1 MGSSSEILPK
11 ARGIWDENFRCFAN
25 SVIRS
30 LKKVDFSMRIC
41 NNGGIVTGNDTAI
54 LSLFRGLEMRK
65 TRQTVTIQD
74 VAKTAGVSVS
84 TVSRVLNGK
93 VDVASET
100 QERIRSV
107 IDDLGY
113 TTNLAARSMRSFK
126 KNMVGLIMPDIAY
139 PFAIEVMKGVNR
151 AIAESE
157 FDLLVYTTGDV
168 RKSGRASH
176 EQKYVSLLSN
186 SITDG
191 VIIVAPVTGAFST
204 DAPIVSIDPLMSDP
218 NYPSVHATNYQGATD
233 AMNYLLGLGHARI
246 GFISGRAELESSNRR
261 LKGYRDAIEKAGL
274 SIDEE
279 LIASGDYTTETGAKC
294 AKELLSLDHLPT
306 AIFASNDQA
315 AMGVFQVAQEMGL
328 RIPEDLSVIGFDNIM
343 ESKYM
348 RLTTV
353 DQFISEMGFVATQML
368 IKLINGEA
376 LETQTYQM
384 QTELV
389 TRSSCQPFHEDL

>member
-1 MGSSSEILPK
+1 
-11 ARGIWDENFRCFAN
+11 
-25 SVIRS
+25 
-30 LKKVDFSMRIC
+30 
-41 NNGGIVTGNDTAI
+41 
-54 LSLFRGLEMRK
+54 MRK
-65 TRQTVTIQD
+65 NKRTVTIQD

-93 VDVASET
+93 VDVASDT
-100 QERIRSV
+100 QDRIRSV

-151 AIAESE
+151 AIAQSE

-176 EQKYVSLLSN
+176 EQKYVSLLNN

-191 VIIVAPVTGAFST
+191 VIIVAPVTGEFST

-218 NYPSVHATNYQGATD
+218 NYPSVHATNYQGAME
-233 AMNYLLGLGHARI
+233 AMNYLLELGHRRI
-246 GFISGRAELESSNRR
+246 GFISGRSELESSARR
-261 LKGYRDAIEKAGL
+261 LKGYRDALEKAGL
-274 SIDEE
+274 PVDEE
-279 LIASGDYTTETGAKC
+279 LIASGDYTTETGVTC
-294 AKELLSLDHLPT
+294 TRELLALENPPT
-306 AIFASNDQA
+306 AIFASNDQS
-315 AMGVFQVAQEMGL
+315 AMGVFQVAEEMGL

-343 ESKYM
+343 ESKYL

-368 IKLINGEA
+368 FRLINNEP
-376 LETQTYQM
+376 LDSQTYRV
-384 QTELV
+384 QTQLIV
-389 TRSSCQPFHEDL
+389 RNSCQALTEHA

>member
-1 MGSSSEILPK
+1 
-11 ARGIWDENFRCFAN
+11 
-25 SVIRS
+25 
-30 LKKVDFSMRIC
+30 
-41 NNGGIVTGNDTAI
+41 
-54 LSLFRGLEMRK
+54 MRK
-65 TRQTVTIQD
+65 IKRTVTIQD

-100 QERIRSV
+100 QDRIRSV
-107 IDDLGY
+107 IDDLGF

-233 AMNYLLGLGHARI
+233 AMNYLLGLGHTRI

-274 SIDEE
+274 SIDEK

-294 AKELLSLDHLPT
+294 ARELLSGDNPPS

-315 AMGVFQVAQEMGL
+315 AMGVFQVAQEMGI
-328 RIPEDLSVIGFDNIM
+328 RIPQDLSVVGFDNIM

-368 IKLINGEA
+368 IKLINGEP
-376 LETQTYQM
+376 LDLQTYKM
-384 QTELV
+384 QTQLV
-389 TRSSCQPFHEDL
+389 IRNSCQEFIGNE

>member
-1 MGSSSEILPK
+1 
-11 ARGIWDENFRCFAN
+11 
-25 SVIRS
+25 
-30 LKKVDFSMRIC
+30 
-41 NNGGIVTGNDTAI
+41 
-54 LSLFRGLEMRK
+54 MRK
-65 TRQTVTIQD
+65 IRRPVTIQD

-100 QERIRSV
+100 QDRIRSV
-107 IDDLGY
+107 IDNLGY

-157 FDLLVYTTGDV
+157 FDLVVYTTGDV

-176 EQKYVSLLSN
+176 EQKYVSLLNN

-191 VIIVAPVTGAFST
+191 VIIVAPVTGEFST

-218 NYPSVHATNYQGATD
+218 DYASVHATNYQGAME
-233 AMNYLLGLGHARI
+233 AMDYLLGLGHQRI
-246 GFISGRAELESSNRR
+246 GFISGRVELESSNRR
-261 LKGYRDAIEKAGL
+261 LKGYRDALENAGFPSDEK
-274 SIDEE
+274 
-279 LIASGDYTTETGAKC
+279 LIASGDYTTETGVAC
-294 AKELLSLDHLPT
+294 ARDLLALDHPPT
-306 AIFASNDQA
+306 AIFASNDQS
-315 AMGVFQVAQEMGL
+315 AMGVYQAAQEMGL

-348 RLTTV
+348 GLTTV

-368 IKLINGEA
+368 IKLINGD
-376 LETQTYQM
+376 LLDSQTYKM
-384 QTELV
+384 QTQLII
-389 TRSSCQPFHEDL
+389 RNSCQVIVERA

>member
-1 MGSSSEILPK
+1 V
-11 ARGIWDENFRCFAN
+11 NHF
-25 SVIRS
+25 
-30 LKKVDFSMRIC
+30 LKKVDFSKRMC

-54 LSLFRGLEMRK
+54 LSLFTGLDMRK
-65 TRQTVTIQD
+65 NRQTVTIQD

-100 QERIRSV
+100 QDRIRSV
-107 IDDLGY
+107 IDNLGY
-113 TTNLAARSMRSFK
+113 TTNLAARSMRSYK

-176 EQKYVSLLSN
+176 EQKYVSLLNN

-191 VIIVAPVTGAFST
+191 VILVAPVTGEFVT

-218 NYPSVHATNYQGATD
+218 SYASVHATNYQGAMD
-233 AMNYLLGLGHARI
+233 AMEYLIGLGHTRI
-246 GFISGRAELESSNRR
+246 GFISGRAELESSTRR
-261 LKGYRDAIEKAGL
+261 LMGYRAAMKKARL
-274 SIDEE
+274 PIDGR
-279 LIASGDYTTETGAKC
+279 LVASGDYTTETGITC
-294 AKELLSLDHLPT
+294 ARRLLSLKNAPT
-306 AIFASNDQA
+306 AIFASNDQM
-315 AMGVFQVAQEMGL
+315 AMGVYEVARQMGL

-348 RLTTV
+348 GLTTV

-368 IKLINGEA
+368 IRLINGEP
-376 LETQTYQM
+376 LESQTYKM
-384 QTELV
+384 QTKLV
-389 TRSSCQPFHEDL
+389 VRSSCQSYSVPKSKSRAGKEVRTASFGK